1 MRRRLCLD
9 TRRLVLLLLLLAAA
23 GADVSSSPRDSDRD
37 RETADVIVGSAATAA
52 AAASAPSAP
61 LAGRLVVC
69 IGRPIAADQSVYRFP
84 GRLGAGRTGFGLDH
98 PVS

>member
-37 RETADVIVGSAATAA
+37 RETADVIVGSAAATA

-61 LAGRLVVC
+61 LAGRLVVY
-69 IGRPIAADQSVYRFP
+69 IGLQLLTNRFIDFP
-84 GRLGAGRTGFGLDH
+84 LGAGRTGFGLDH
-98 PVS
+98 PAS